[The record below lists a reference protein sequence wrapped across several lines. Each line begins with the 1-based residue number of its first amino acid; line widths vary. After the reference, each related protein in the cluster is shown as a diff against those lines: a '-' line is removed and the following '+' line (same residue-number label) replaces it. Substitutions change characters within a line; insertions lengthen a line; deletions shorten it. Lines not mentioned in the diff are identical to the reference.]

1 MNLTTDESTH
11 LQMANALEEQARE
24 IEAMAAERMQ
34 PLSYRRLTLV
44 NQSRELARVARAQLR
59 AAGVICHQREVV

>member
-1 MNLTTDESTH
+1 
-11 LQMANALEEQARE
+11 
-24 IEAMAAERMQ
+24 MAAERMQ
-34 PLSYRRLTLV
+34 PLSYRRMTMV

>member
-11 LQMANALEEQARE
+11 LQMASALEEQARE
-24 IEAMAAERMQ
+24 IEAMAAEEGR
-34 PLSYRRLTLV
+34 PLNYWRLTMV
-44 NQSRELARVARAQLR
+44 NKSRELARIARAQLR